1 MCNERLILKYMN
13 MKRFLISCTVCCG
26 FATASPAQ
34 GLTDMT
40 HSREAVMHNL
50 PLGATHWT
58 GGFWGDRFNVLST
71 TGIWSMWDTWNTPYE
86 TIDALGLHGSHG
98 FANFQVAAGTVKG
111 KHHGPP
117 FHDGDM
123 YKWLEACAAAYAV
136 TKDPKLDQLMD
147 QFIEQVALAQRADG
161 YIHTPVNIEER
172 NSLPPTSLPPTPSCR
187 GGESTAQKAS
197 PTGGGLEGAGGSAGA
212 GSAAS
217 ENAAGI
223 EIGKDQKHAFAS
235 RLNFETYNLGHLMT
249 AGIIHKRATGK
260 TTLFDCG
267 RKAADFL
274 YNFLTNDAAELSRNA
289 ICPSHYMGATEMY
302 RETGDKK
309 YLTLAEGLISIRDSV
324 KNGEDHNQDR
334 IPFRQQYEAMGHAV
348 RANYLYAGV
357 ADLYAE
363 TGEAQLKKNLEAIW
377 DDIVNH
383 KIYIM
388 GGCGALYDGVSP
400 DGTTY
405 NQPSIQQIH
414 QAYGRQ
420 FQLPQE
426 YAHNEICAQ
435 IGMLLYSWRMFQT
448 DMHPKYI
455 DNIENELYNGI
466 LSGVSLDGK
475 DYFYTEALRR
485 TKEYPYVLR
494 WPKHRQRYI
503 TCFCCPPNT
512 LRTLLEAQEYAYSI
526 KGDTLWVNLYGQ
538 NTLKTDDL
546 EVEQQTDYPWD
557 GHITLTIKKAKHLA
571 SIRMHIPGWS
581 IGMELRLNGKPI
593 AAEALREPRKWK
605 KGDRIELILPMRP
618 RLIEANPLVEEA
630 KNHIAIMRGP
640 IVYCLEGQDIS
651 AATGG
656 SSSAAATASPRIN
669 DIAIPADVRFTE
681 TKVTICGHEMVA
693 LEADVPIVNEDFW
706 RNDEL
711 YRELR
716 PVTNR
721 KAHIRLIPYYAWD
734 NRGIQDMSLW
744 LPLKR

>member
-1 MCNERLILKYMN
+1 MKKILLLCY
-13 MKRFLISCTVCCG
+13 VCCG
-26 FATASPAQ
+26 IITATQAQ
-34 GLTDMT
+34 GLTDM
-40 HSREAVMHNL
+40 SNSKQAMMQNL
-50 PLGATHWT
+50 PMGTVRWT
-58 GGFWGDRFNVLST
+58 GGFWADRFNVMST

-98 FANFQVAAGTVKG
+98 FANFQVAAGTIKG

-123 YKWLEACAAAYAV
+123 YKWLEACAAVYAV
-136 TKDPKLDQLMD
+136 TKDPKVDALMD
-147 QFIEQVALAQRADG
+147 KFIEQVALAQRADG
-161 YIHTPVNIEER
+161 YIHTPVVISER
-172 NSLPPTSLPPTPSCR
+172 N
-187 GGESTAQKAS
+187 
-197 PTGGGLEGAGGSAGA
+197 AGIDTHAGT
-212 GSAAS
+212 

-249 AGIIHKRATGK
+249 AGIVHKRATGK

-267 RKAADFL
+267 KKAADFL

-289 ICPSHYMGATEMY
+289 ICPSHYMGAAEMY
-302 RETGDKK
+302 RETGDAK
-309 YLTLAEGLISIRDSV
+309 YLELAKGLIAIRDSV
-324 KNGEDHNQDR
+324 TNGEDHNQDR
-334 IPFRQQYEAMGHAV
+334 HKFRDQYEAMGHAV

-363 TGEAQLKKNLEAIW
+363 TGEAQLLKNLTAIW
-377 DDIVNH
+377 NDIINH

-426 YAHNEICAQ
+426 AAHNEICAQ
-435 IGMLLYSWRMFQT
+435 IGMMLFSWRMFQT
-448 DMHPKYI
+448 NGDPQYV

-466 LSGVSLDGK
+466 LSGISLDGK
-475 DYFYTEALRR
+475 DFFYTEALRR
-485 TKEYPYVLR
+485 TKEFPYVMR

-512 LRTLLEAQEYAYSI
+512 LRTLCEAQEYAYSI

-538 NTLKTDDL
+538 NVLKTKDL
-546 EVEQQTDYPWD
+546 EIEQVTNYPWE
-557 GHITLTIKKAKHLA
+557 GKVTLTVKKAKTLK

-581 IGMELRLNGKPI
+581 TDMQLKLNGQPI
-593 AAEALREPRKWK
+593 LAEDLRQPRKWK
-605 KGDRIELILPMRP
+605 KGDVVELDLPMKP

-630 KNHIAIMRGP
+630 KNQIAVMRGP
-640 IVYCLEGQDIS
+640 IVYCLEGQDIE
-651 AATGG
+651 GNH
-656 SSSAAATASPRIN
+656 RIN
-669 DIAIPADVRFTE
+669 DIAIPADVKFTE
-681 TKVTICGHEMVA
+681 TKITIDGHEMIA
-693 LEADVPIVNEDFW
+693 LEAEVPVVNKYSW
-706 RNDEL
+706 SNDEL

-716 PVTNR
+716 PVKIATPHSDQRSENQQV
-721 KAHIRLIPYYAWD
+721 HIRLIPYYAWD

-744 LPLKR
+744 LPLRK

>member
-1 MCNERLILKYMN
+1 MKKILS
-13 MKRFLISCTVCCG
+13 LCLVCCCG
-26 FATASPAQ
+26 TATNVIAQ
-34 GLTDMT
+34 GLTDMSQSKHALMQNT
-40 HSREAVMHNL
+40 PMGAVR
-50 PLGATHWT
+50 WT
-58 GGFWGDRFNVLST
+58 GGFWGDRFNMLST

-86 TIDALGLHGSHG
+86 TIDKLGLHGSHG

-123 YKWLEACAAAYAV
+123 YKWLEACAAVYAI
-136 TKDPKLDQLMD
+136 TKDPKLDALMD

-161 YIHTPVNIEER
+161 YIHTPVVISER
-172 NSLPPTSLPPTPSCR
+172 N
-187 GGESTAQKAS
+187 
-197 PTGGGLEGAGGSAGA
+197 AGIDSHAVK
-212 GSAAS
+212 

-235 RLNFETYNLGHLMT
+235 RLNFETYNLGHLIT

-260 TTLFDCG
+260 TTLFECG
-267 RKAADFL
+267 KKAADFL
-274 YNFLTNDAAELSRNA
+274 YKFLTNDAAELSRNA
-289 ICPSHYMGATEMY
+289 ICPSHYMGAAEIY
-302 RETGDKK
+302 RETGDEK
-309 YLTLAEGLISIRDSV
+309 YLTLAKGLIAIRDSV
-324 KNGEDHNQDR
+324 TNGEDHNQDR
-334 IPFRQQYEAMGHAV
+334 HKFRDQYEAMGHAV

-363 TGEAQLKKNLEAIW
+363 TGEAQLMRNLSAIW

-426 YAHNEICAQ
+426 AAHNEICAQ
-435 IGMLLYSWRMFQT
+435 IGMMLFSWRMFQT
-448 DMHPKYI
+448 TSDPKYI

-466 LSGVSLDGK
+466 LSGISLDGR
-475 DYFYTEALRR
+475 DFFYTEALRR
-485 TKEYPYVLR
+485 TKEFPYTMR

-512 LRTLLEAQEYAYSI
+512 LRTLCEAQEYAYSV

-538 NTLKTDDL
+538 NALRTKDL
-546 EVEQQTDYPWD
+546 EVEQQTGYPWD
-557 GHITLTIKKAKHLA
+557 GHITLTVRKAKTLK
-571 SIRMHIPGWS
+571 SIRMHIPGWATDVQ
-581 IGMELRLNGKPI
+581 LRLNGQPI
-593 AAEALREPRKWK
+593 TAEALREPRKWK
-605 KGDRIELILPMRP
+605 KGDRVELILPMKP

-630 KNHIAIMRGP
+630 KNQIAVMRGP
-640 IVYCLEGQDIS
+640 IVYCLEGQDIQ
-651 AATGG
+651 GG
-656 SSSAAATASPRIN
+656 HRIN
-669 DIAIPADVRFTE
+669 DIAIPADVQFKE
-681 TKVTICGHEMVA
+681 TKMTIDGHEMVA
-693 LEADVPIVNEDFW
+693 LEAEVPVTGQGAW
-706 RNDEL
+706 GKDEL
-711 YRELR
+711 YRALR
-716 PVTNR
+716 SDRNATSHSDLR
-721 KAHIRLIPYYAWD
+721 SGYQTTKIRLIPYYAWD

-744 LPLKR
+744 LPLAR

>member
-1 MCNERLILKYMN
+1 
-13 MKRFLISCTVCCG
+13 MKKLLLLCTVCCC
-26 FATASPAQ
+26 FTATTVSAQ
-34 GLTDMT
+34 GLTDM
-40 HSREAVMHNL
+40 SRSKQAKMQNL
-50 PLGATHWT
+50 PMGATRWT
-58 GGFWGDRFNVLST
+58 GGFWGDRFQMLST
-71 TGIWSMWDTWNTPYE
+71 TGIWDMWETWNTPWE
-86 TIDALGLHGSHG
+86 TLDKDGNHGSHG
-98 FANFQVAAGTVKG
+98 FANFQVAAGTIKG

-123 YKWLEACAAAYAV
+123 YKWLEACAAVYAV
-136 TKDPKLDQLMD
+136 TKDPKIDALMD

-161 YIHTPVNIEER
+161 YIHTPVVISER
-172 NSLPPTSLPPTPSCR
+172 N
-187 GGESTAQKAS
+187 
-197 PTGGGLEGAGGSAGA
+197 AGIDSH
-212 GSAAS
+212 SNS

-267 RKAADFL
+267 KKAADFL

-289 ICPSHYMGATEMY
+289 ICPSHYMGAAEMY
-302 RETGDKK
+302 RETGDEK
-309 YLTLAEGLISIRDSV
+309 YLTLAKGLIAIRDSV

-334 IPFRQQYEAMGHAV
+334 HKFRDQYEAMGHAV

-363 TGEAQLKKNLEAIW
+363 TGEAQLMKNLSAIW

-426 YAHNEICAQ
+426 AAHNEICAQ
-435 IGMLLYSWRMFQT
+435 IGMMLFSWRMFQT
-448 DMHPKYI
+448 TGDAKYI

-466 LSGVSLDGK
+466 LSGISLDGR
-475 DYFYTEALRR
+475 DFFYTEALRR
-485 TKEYPYVLR
+485 TKEFPYVMR

-512 LRTLLEAQEYAYSI
+512 LRTLCEAQEYAYAIS
-526 KGDTLWVNLYGQ
+526 GETLYVNLYGQ
-538 NTLKTDDL
+538 NSLKTKDL
-546 EVEQQTDYPWD
+546 EVEQITNYPWD
-557 GHITLTIKKAKHLA
+557 GHITLTVKKAKKLSTIILHKPDWCDRY
-571 SIRMHIPGWS
+571 SVTV
-581 IGMELRLNGKPI
+581 NGEKTGLTI
-593 AAEALREPRKWK
+593 TRKWK
-605 KGDRIELILPMRP
+605 KGDVIQLTLDMRP
-618 RLIEANPLVEEA
+618 RLVEANPLVEEA
-630 KNHIAIMRGP
+630 KNQVAVMRGP
-640 IVYCLEGQDIS
+640 IVYCLEGQDIE
-651 AATGG
+651 GG
-656 SSSAAATASPRIN
+656 YRIN
-669 DIAIPADVRFTE
+669 DIAIDDDIELKEV
-681 TKVTICGHEMVA
+681 KMTIAGHEFIA
-693 LEADVPIVNEDFW
+693 LEGEAKLVNNRPW
-706 RNDEL
+706 NNSTL

-716 PVTNR
+716 PVS
-721 KAHIRLIPYYAWD
+721 KKQVKIRLIPYYAWD
-734 NRGIQDMSLW
+734 NRGIDDMSLW
-744 LPLKR
+744 LPIKR

>member
-1 MCNERLILKYMN
+1 
-13 MKRFLISCTVCCG
+13 MKRILSIACYCG
-26 FATASPAQ
+26 IVTYAAAQ
-34 GLTDMT
+34 GLTDM
-40 HSREAVMHNL
+40 SRTKQAVMQNT
-50 PLGATHWT
+50 PMGAVRWT
-58 GGFWGDRFNVLST
+58 GGFWGDVFNT
-71 TGIWSMWDTWNTPYE
+71 MHDTGIWSMWDTWNTPYE
-86 TIDALGLHGSHG
+86 TMDALGLHGSHG

-123 YKWLEACAAAYAV
+123 YKWLEACAAVYAV
-136 TKDPKLDQLMD
+136 TKDQKIDALMD
-147 QFIEQVALAQRADG
+147 KFIEQVALAQRADG
-161 YIHTPVNIEER
+161 YIHTPVVISER
-172 NSLPPTSLPPTPSCR
+172 N
-187 GGESTAQKAS
+187 
-197 PTGGGLEGAGGSAGA
+197 AGIDTHAGT
-212 GSAAS
+212 

-260 TTLFDCG
+260 TTLFNCG
-267 RKAADFL
+267 KKAADFL

-289 ICPSHYMGATEMY
+289 ICPSHYMGAAEMY
-302 RETGDKK
+302 RETGDAK
-309 YLTLAEGLISIRDSV
+309 YLELAKGLIAIRDSV
-324 KNGEDHNQDR
+324 TNGEDHNQDR
-334 IPFRQQYEAMGHAV
+334 HKFRDQYEAMGHAV

-363 TGEAQLKKNLEAIW
+363 TGEAQLMKNLSAIW

-426 YAHNEICAQ
+426 AAHNEICAQ
-435 IGMLLYSWRMFQT
+435 IGMLLFSWRMYQAT
-448 DMHPKYI
+448 ADGKYL

-466 LSGVSLDGK
+466 LSGISLDGK
-475 DYFYTEALRR
+475 DFFYTEALRR
-485 TKEYPYVLR
+485 TKEFPYVMR

-512 LRTLLEAQEYAYSI
+512 LRTLCEAQEYAYCI

-538 NTLKTDDL
+538 NSLVTKDL
-546 EVEQQTDYPWD
+546 EIEQTTNYPWD
-557 GHITLTIKKAKHLA
+557 GHITLTIQKAKTLK
-571 SIRMHIPGWS
+571 SIRIHIPGWS
-581 IGMELRLNGKPI
+581 SGMQLKLNGQPVL
-593 AAEALREPRKWK
+593 AEDLRQPRKWK
-605 KGDRIELILPMRP
+605 KGDVVELDLPMKP
-618 RLIEANPLVEEA
+618 RLIEANPLIEEA
-630 KNHIAIMRGP
+630 KNQIAVMRGP
-640 IVYCLEGQDIS
+640 IVYCLEGQDIQ
-651 AATGG
+651 GDY
-656 SSSAAATASPRIN
+656 RIN
-669 DIAIPADVRFTE
+669 DIAIPADVEFTE
-681 TKVTICGHEMVA
+681 TQLTIDGHKMVA
-693 LEADVPIVNEDFW
+693 LEAEVPVVNKDSW

-716 PVTNR
+716 PVKNKKT
-721 KAHIRLIPYYAWD
+721 KIRLIPYYAWD

-744 LPLKR
+744 LPLRP

>member
-1 MCNERLILKYMN
+1 MRMKKILLIVTACW
-13 MKRFLISCTVCCG
+13 IASTTTV
-26 FATASPAQ
+26 FAQ
-34 GLTDMT
+34 GLVDMRN
-40 HSREAVMHNL
+40 SKQAQMQNM
-50 PLGATHWT
+50 PMGATQWT
-58 GGFWGDRFNVLST
+58 GGFWGDRFQMLST

-86 TIDALGLHGSHG
+86 TLDANGNHGSHG
-98 FANFQVAAGTVKG
+98 FANFQVAAGTIKG

-123 YKWLEACAAAYAV
+123 YKWLEACAAVYAV
-136 TKDPKLDQLMD
+136 TKDPKVDALMD

-161 YIHTPVNIEER
+161 YIHTPVVISER
-172 NSLPPTSLPPTPSCR
+172 NLGIDSHSNN
-187 GGESTAQKAS
+187 
-197 PTGGGLEGAGGSAGA
+197 
-212 GSAAS
+212 

-260 TTLFDCG
+260 TTLFECG
-267 RKAADFL
+267 KKAADFL

-289 ICPSHYMGATEMY
+289 ICPSHYMGAAEMY
-302 RETGDKK
+302 RETGDEK
-309 YLTLAEGLISIRDSV
+309 YLALAKGLIAIRDSV
-324 KNGEDHNQDR
+324 TNGEDHNQDR
-334 IPFRQQYEAMGHAV
+334 HRFRDQYEAMGHAV

-363 TGEAQLKKNLEAIW
+363 TGEAQLMKNLSAIW

-426 YAHNEICAQ
+426 SAHNEICAQ
-435 IGMLLYSWRMFQT
+435 IGMMLFSWRLFQT
-448 DMHPKYI
+448 TAEPKYI

-466 LSGVSLDGK
+466 LSGISLDGK
-475 DYFYTEALRR
+475 DFFYTEALRR
-485 TKEYPYVLR
+485 TKEFPYTMR

-512 LRTLLEAQEYAYSI
+512 LRTLCEAQEYAYSI

-538 NTLKTDDL
+538 NILKTKDL
-546 EVEQQTDYPWD
+546 EVEQETNYPWD
-557 GHITLTIKKAKHLA
+557 GHITLTIKKAKSLK

-581 IGMELRLNGKPI
+581 TDMQLKLNGQPLS
-593 AAEALREPRKWK
+593 AEALCEPRKWK
-605 KGDRIELILPMRP
+605 KGDQIELYLPMRP

-630 KNHIAIMRGP
+630 KNQIAVMRGP

-651 AATGG
+651 GG
-656 SSSAAATASPRIN
+656 HRIN
-669 DIAIPADVRFTE
+669 DIAIPADVQFTE
-681 TKVTICGHEMVA
+681 SKVTIAGHEMTA
-693 LEADVPIVNEDFW
+693 LETDVPVTGQDSW

-716 PVTNR
+716 PAKNQ

-734 NRGIQDMSLW
+734 NRGIQDMTLW
-744 LPLKR
+744 LPIAR